1 MKIKLPW
8 SWQFLLDHVP
18 YMGLASALRLRAAV
32 ARNGNGNPR
41 PELIRIQMKKP
52 IRSDVWLR
60 ERGSDF
66 GTLQEVLMTG
76 IYSTI
81 LQRVG
86 QCEYAFD
93 LGANIGITSLLF
105 SQHYPAC
112 KVLAVEPSP
121 ENGVVLAKNLSELI
135 VGGRCQILGAAVWN
149 KDTTVD
155 LSPPP
160 EGTEFNAIRVQAAKT
175 GALRRLVEAY
185 TIDTLMRMAAFPR
198 IDLLKI
204 DIEGAESSIF
214 HGSASWL
221 AKVNAISIE
230 FHGESREESGFD
242 AVVRAAGFVIE
253 DDAVPHCA
261 VAYRR
266 TGEWVI

>member
-1 MKIKLPW
+1 MKLKLPW
-8 SWQFLLDHVP
+8 SWQFLLDHIP
-18 YMGLASALRLRAAV
+18 YVGLASALRLRAAV

-41 PELIRIQMKKP
+41 PELVCIRMKKP

-66 GTLQEVLMTG
+66 GTLQEVLMRG
-76 IYSTI
+76 IYATI

-105 SQHYPAC
+105 LQHYPTC
-112 KVLAVEPSP
+112 KVLAVEPSS
-121 ENGVVLAKNLSELI
+121 ENSVVLAKNLSALV
-135 VGGRCQILGAAVWN
+135 VGGRCQILEAAVWN
-149 KDTTVD
+149 EDTTVD

-160 EGTEFNAIRVQAAKT
+160 EGTEFNAIRIQAGET
-175 GALRRLVEAY
+175 GALRQPVAAY
-185 TIDTLMRMAAFPR
+185 TIDTLLKMAAFPR

-214 HGSASWL
+214 RGSTSWL

-230 FHGESREESGFD
+230 FHGESRVDSGFD
-242 AVVRAAGFVIE
+242 AVVKAAGFVIE
-253 DDAVPHCA
+253 DDEVPHCA

-266 TGEWVI
+266 AGEWVI